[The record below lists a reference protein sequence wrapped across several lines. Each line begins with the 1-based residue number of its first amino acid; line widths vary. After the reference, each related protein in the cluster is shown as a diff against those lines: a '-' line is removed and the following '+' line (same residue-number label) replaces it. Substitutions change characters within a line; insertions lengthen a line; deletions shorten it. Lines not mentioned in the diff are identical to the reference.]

1 MKTKTSSPRIGFGLF
16 VILLLMVFLATCI
29 FIPEKTSGTSS
40 QEVFAATEQSANEAN
55 EVALEDGNLF
65 IDPAAENSVATGPA
79 SAHCPAQTVPGHAGE
94 CVLTGD
100 TTLTHTLIPDD
111 NTKLNCQNHK
121 LIPTTAGMGAQRSTP
136 EVAVFLNDAKHVQV
150 RNCVIENFDFGVFAI
165 KSKLPSQS
173 GNAPAVPTNQIS
185 DNTIR
190 ARFSAISLL
199 TVDNTEI
206 SGNRITF
213 TAKGGRGIFVA
224 RDSDWN
230 RIVGNNIATDF
241 SGGQVD
247 AFRMPGTASSNPVV
261 KQGAAITI
269 TQIEGGEPT
278 ILSAVI
284 EGKLFQL
291 TTTDSPDPNKNFSE
305 NNRVEDNTITFASG
319 GALDGIVLAVPQDT
333 TVSNN
338 RIAGADFSIRMGGQC
353 DSTKLVK
360 FPGTCSLR
368 PGRKCLA
375 DSDCKIAGV
384 DTSGGGTCGGTVDK
398 TVCWVTRNTVVDGNE
413 IRKPFNLGIATT
425 GANTRITAN
434 RIFGPLVSTGANCA
448 VIPPTSRPRGG
459 ILIQGKFA
467 VESTTLRRN
476 SVSDIVVAIRLT
488 KVFQGQSSNFAST
501 ISQND
506 FTGYA
511 VAVCT
516 SSDYISPSEFSAGGK
531 GNYWGTP
538 CPTGLAPSKVK
549 KENGAQ
555 NSVVTDSHPYGAPV
569 TALSILPLPCH

>member
-1 MKTKTSSPRIGFGLF
+1 MKTNASSPRIGLSLF
-16 VILLLMVFLATCI
+16 AILLLMIFLAAGI
-29 FIPEKTSGTSS
+29 FSPKKTSGTSS
-40 QEVFAATEQSANEAN
+40 DIVFAATERSTNDS
-55 EVALEDGNLF
+55 EVALNDGSLF
-65 IDPAAENSVATGPA
+65 IDPSAEDSVAAGSA
-79 SAHCPAQTVPGHAGE
+79 SAHCPTQTVPGHAGE
-94 CVLTGD
+94 CVITAD
-100 TTLTHTLIPDD
+100 TTLAHTLITDD
-111 NTKLNCQNHK
+111 NTKLNCQGHK
-121 LIPTTAGMGAQRSTP
+121 LLPTTVGMGAQRSRP
-136 EVAVFLNDAKHVQV
+136 EVAIFLNDAKHIQV
-150 RNCVIENFDFGVFAI
+150 KNCTIENFDFGVFAI
-165 KSKLPSQS
+165 NSKLPSHS

-261 KQGAAITI
+261 KQGTAITI

-284 EGKLFQL
+284 ERKLFQF

-305 NNRVEDNTITFASG
+305 NNRIEDNTITFASG

-375 DSDCKIAGV
+375 DADCKIGGV
-384 DTSGGGTCGGTVDK
+384 DTTDGGTCGGTLDK
-398 TVCWVTRNTVVDGNE
+398 AVCWVTRNTVVDGNE

-434 RIFGPLVSTGANCA
+434 KIFGPLVSTGANCA
-448 VIPPTSRPRGG
+448 VISPTLRPRGG
-459 ILIQGKFA
+459 ILLQGKFA
-467 VESTTLRRN
+467 VESTTLRQN

-506 FTGYA
+506 FTGYL
-511 VAVCT
+511 VAICT
-516 SSDYISPSEFSAGGK
+516 SSDYISASELSVGGK

-569 TALSILPLPCH
+569 AALSILPLPCH